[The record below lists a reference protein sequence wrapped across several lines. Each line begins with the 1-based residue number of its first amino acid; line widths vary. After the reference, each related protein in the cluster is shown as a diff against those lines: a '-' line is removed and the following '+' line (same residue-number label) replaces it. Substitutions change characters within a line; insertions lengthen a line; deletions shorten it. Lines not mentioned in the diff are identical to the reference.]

1 MTDTAAVAQRV
12 EREQAF
18 HDHESRAFALG
29 RKLVVRTGRALNR
42 ERAMTEWV
50 DPNGKVV
57 LDYGC
62 GKGRQAM
69 RLLERGARQVTGF
82 DISAHRIEE
91 AEELA
96 RTRAVEDRTHFV
108 VADAH
113 DTGLPGGTFDLV
125 AGAHI
130 LHHLDFEVALREID
144 RLLAPGGR
152 AVFVEPLA
160 HNPILRLGRL
170 LTLFA
175 RTADEAPLTDDHWRL
190 CREIFPGFVHHE
202 VELTTILVMPVNA
215 LLPRRASER
224 LAHRLWQLDDR
235 LLERRPSLG
244 RWARKTIL
252 VLERGDAGSS

>member
-1 MTDTAAVAQRV
+1 MTDTTAVAERV
-12 EREQAF
+12 EREKEF

-29 RKLVVRTGRALNR
+29 RKVIVRSGRALNR
-42 ERAMTEWV
+42 ERAMSQWIE
-50 DPNGKVV
+50 PSGKAV

-69 RLLERGARQVTGF
+69 RLLDRGARQVTGF
-82 DISAHRIEE
+82 DISASRIEAAE
-91 AEELA
+91 ALA

-113 DTGLPGGTFDLV
+113 DTGLPGRTFDLV

-170 LTLFA
+170 LTLYA
-175 RTADEAPLTDDHWRL
+175 RTADEAPLTVDHWRL
-190 CREIFPGFVHHE
+190 CREIFPGFTHHE
-202 VELTTILVMPVNA
+202 VELTTIFLMPVNA

-224 LAHRLWQLDDR
+224 LAQRLWRLDDR
-235 LLERRPSLG
+235 LLAWRPSLG

-252 VLERGDAGSS
+252 VLERGD